1 MIGGINETSSESFSC
16 SVTFADTEPLVRPGA
31 AVLNN
36 QLYYCG
42 GFDTDKIDDTD
53 KCFKNDG
60 GNWVAVP
67 SMNDPKFSHT
77 MTSVGSYILVTGGYS
92 YNKEEA
98 SIAPLD
104 TVEIFDG
111 AVWIKLSYKLSSLR
125 ENHCAVP
132 VSNTEILVIG
142 GSFDSKTLVAEKY
155 NIFTGEMTS
164 IPSSSDER
172 YAHACALFNG
182 EVYVSG
188 GALTKEKILS
198 SVEVLNLKTLT
209 WRTISPMNTIRRDH
223 TMEVVNGV
231 LTVFGGV
238 KSYDGDEFDTI
249 EKLIGTTWQTQ
260 TETLKLARGNHA
272 SAVVDC

>member
-1 MIGGINETSSESFSC
+1 MIGGYNKTSSESYSC
-16 SVTFADTEPLVRPGA
+16 SVTFADTEPLERPGA

-42 GFDTDKIDDTD
+42 GFDTDKIDVTD

-67 SMNDPKFSHT
+67 SMNDPKFSQT

-92 YNKEEA
+92 YNRDCP
-98 SIAPLD
+98 IAPLD

-111 AVWIKLSYKLSSLR
+111 AVWVKLPYTLSSVR

-132 VSNTEILVIG
+132 LSNTEILVIG
-142 GSFDSKTLVAEKY
+142 GSFDSDTLVAEKY
-155 NIFTGEMTS
+155 NIFTGEMSS

-188 GALTKEKILS
+188 GVSSTILS
-198 SVEVLNLKTLT
+198 GVEGVEVLNLETLT
-209 WRTISPMNTIRRDH
+209 WRTISPMNTRRRDH
-223 TMEVVNGV
+223 TMEVVNGE
-231 LTVFGGV
+231 LTVFGG
-238 KSYDGDEFDTI
+238 YNGNAGELDTI

-260 TETLKLARGNHA
+260 TETLKLARSNHA

>member
-1 MIGGINETSSESFSC
+1 MIGGYNKTSSESYSC

-42 GFDTDKIDDTD
+42 GFDLVKNDVTD

-67 SMNDPKFSHT
+67 SMNKPKFSQT
-77 MTSVGSYILVTGGYS
+77 MTSVGSYILVTGG

-111 AVWIKLSYKLSSLR
+111 AVWVKLPYTLSSVR
-125 ENHCAVP
+125 QNHCAVP
-132 VSNTEILVIG
+132 LSNTEILVIG
-142 GSFDSKTLVAEKY
+142 GSFDSDTLVAEKY
-155 NIFTGEMTS
+155 NIFTGEMSS

-209 WRTISPMNTIRRDH
+209 WRTISPMNTRRRDH
-223 TMEVVNGV
+223 TMEVVNGE
-231 LTVFGGV
+231 LTVF
-238 KSYDGDEFDTI
+238 
-249 EKLIGTTWQTQ
+249 
-260 TETLKLARGNHA
+260 
-272 SAVVDC
+272 